1 MKSVV
6 VVGAGLSGLT
16 AAIYLQRSG
25 LQVTVLEASDRVGGR
40 VAHDEIDGF
49 ILDRG
54 FQVINPNYS
63 EIKRLHALEGIS
75 FTEFPADLRIYSGTN
90 VDFFGFKH
98 LPKTLALGSISEKLS
113 FVKFL
118 SAPANSTNS
127 TKTLGDHSQNFPKLF
142 NKLLKPFFRGVFL
155 TDPERIR
162 GDIAQGIMRSFILG
176 RPGLPSNGVGELPK
190 KLAQEL
196 HDIRLRSTVHDI
208 SRGSVSGDF
217 GSISADAIV
226 IATDPTTAMQVL
238 ERTSIAKILGS
249 TTWYHVTG
257 EKQENGEVLAI
268 DGDGPIANS
277 LVISDIV
284 KNYAPAGMNLIST
297 TTISPISESEL
308 RKNLAKIWGSST
320 RNWELLAKYEI
331 KQSLPF
337 RKSGD
342 ELRAGSRYSDGI
354 FVAGDHMDLPSQNGA
369 MRSGRSAALAVIAA
383 LR

>member
-16 AAIYLQRSG
+16 SAIYLQRAG
-25 LQVTVLEASDRVGGR
+25 LEVTVLEASDRVGGR

-63 EIKRLHALEGIS
+63 EIKRLEALNGIS
-75 FTEFPADLRIYSGTN
+75 FIEFPASLRISYGN
-90 VDFFGFKH
+90 EEKLFGLKH
-98 LPKTLALGSISEKLS
+98 LSNTLLVGSVNEKLS
-113 FVKFL
+113 FLKFIGGR
-118 SAPANSTNS
+118 ANPN
-127 TKTLGDHSQNFPKLF
+127 KTLGEYSHNFSNLF
-142 NKLLKPFFRGVFL
+142 EQVLKPFFRGVFL
-155 TDPERIR
+155 TEPEAIR
-162 GDIAQGIMRSFILG
+162 GDIARGVIRSFILG
-176 RPGLPSNGVGELPK
+176 RPGLPAKGVGELPRK
-190 KLAQEL
+190 MAAEL
-196 HDIRLRSTVHDI
+196 RDIRFQSAVHGI
-208 SRGSVSGDF
+208 SRGKVAGDF
-217 GSISADAIV
+217 GAIEADAIV
-226 IATDPTTAMQVL
+226 IATDPTAAMQLL
-238 ERTSIAKILGS
+238 ENTSITKILGS

-257 EKQENGEVLAI
+257 EKQENGATLAI
-268 DGDGPIANS
+268 DANGTIVNS

-284 KNYAPAGMNLIST
+284 ESYAPSGMNLIST

-308 RKNLAKIWGSST
+308 RKDLAKIWGSST

-331 KQSLPF
+331 KQALPF

-342 ELRAGSRYSDGI
+342 ELRIGSKYGEGI

-383 LR
+383 LQLAR